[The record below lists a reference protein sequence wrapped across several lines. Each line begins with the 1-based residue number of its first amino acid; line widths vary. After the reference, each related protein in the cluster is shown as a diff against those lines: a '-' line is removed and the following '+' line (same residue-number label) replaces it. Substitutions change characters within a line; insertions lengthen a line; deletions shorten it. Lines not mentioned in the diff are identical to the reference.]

1 MDDPRLD
8 NLSEHVWEA
17 FHAFSDEARKLR
29 VLVEQLSNPM
39 PSEAYD
45 ALLNQRAAEG
55 HAYEKYLKLRAEL
68 FAYLKASSQQSR
80 KISALPR

>member
-17 FHAFSDEARKLR
+17 FRAFSDEARKLR
-29 VLVEQLSNPM
+29 VLVEQLLIPM
-39 PSEAYD
+39 SSEAYD
-45 ALLNQRAAEG
+45 ALLNQLGVEG
-55 HAYEKYLKLRAEL
+55 HAYEKYLKLREEL

-80 KISALPR
+80 KTSECPR

>member
-29 VLVEQLSNPM
+29 VLVEQLSIPIS
-39 PSEAYD
+39 SEAYD

-55 HAYEKYLKLRAEL
+55 HAYEKYLKLREEL
-68 FAYLKASSQQSR
+68 FAYLEASSPPSR
-80 KISALPR
+80 KMSAWPR